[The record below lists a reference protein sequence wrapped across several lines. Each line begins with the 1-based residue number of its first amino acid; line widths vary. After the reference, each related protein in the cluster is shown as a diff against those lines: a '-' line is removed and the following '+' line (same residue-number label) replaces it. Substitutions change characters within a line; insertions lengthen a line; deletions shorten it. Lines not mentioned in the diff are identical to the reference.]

1 METLRQLGVLRNFE
15 SLFQTR
21 GWKNYSGTTDG
32 LRYFHRIAKV
42 YQQQGDIKD
51 INKRL

>member
-15 SLFQTR
+15 SLFHR
-21 GWKNYSGTTDG
+21 GWKNYSGTNDG

-42 YQQQGDIKD
+42 CQQRGDIKD